1 MVFACSG
8 EHDFLTQLSGLAVV
22 FAPNV
27 EVPFSH
33 SNYDLLYNKVSDSKH
48 FSVMSYTLSIMMMA
62 SSIEVAVT

>member
-33 SNYDLLYNKVSDSKH
+33 SNYDLLYIKVSDSKH
-48 FSVMSYTLSIMMMA
+48 PSVYTLSIMMMA